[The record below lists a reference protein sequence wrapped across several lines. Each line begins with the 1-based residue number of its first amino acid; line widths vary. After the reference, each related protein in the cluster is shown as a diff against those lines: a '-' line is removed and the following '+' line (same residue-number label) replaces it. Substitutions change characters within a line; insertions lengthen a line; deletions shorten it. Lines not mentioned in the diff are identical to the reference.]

1 MKCKCVLSLTSKSEF
16 LAKRNMVDRYFVQSY
31 FKHDALRVSQ
41 ILIRLSALSDILK
54 F

>member
-1 MKCKCVLSLTSKSEF
+1 MECKCVRSLTSKSEF

-31 FKHDALRVSQ
+31 FKHDAWRVLQ
-41 ILIRLSALSDILK
+41 TLIRLSALSDILK

>member
-1 MKCKCVLSLTSKSEF
+1 
-16 LAKRNMVDRYFVQSY
+16 MVDRYFVQSY

-54 F
+54 FWTKMGYYLQLGV